1 MDKEIKLQKKDVII
15 LIESLPKVKDSVQQ
29 CRDILLQAGF
39 ENVSSI
45 LAAFLLVDNTGNSSL
60 VTVKSG
66 KITIQN
72 MEYVIE
78 DDKITI
84 YMKKPVVLNTGTIED
99 GGDTMIINGETLH
112 RD

>member
-1 MDKEIKLQKKDVII
+1 MKKTII
-15 LIESLPKVKDSVQQ
+15 VL
-29 CRDILLQAGF
+29 
-39 ENVSSI
+39 
-45 LAAFLLVDNTGNSSL
+45 FLLVALAFVVTACKKEIAGHKYTSSDGSLVYDFTSDSL